1 MYSGISLLKEL
12 TFLYFSKQCDLV
24 VTWDAHT
31 QDATDVRFG
40 PNASY
45 IASVSNDRTLKFYMA
60 N

>member
-1 MYSGISLLKEL
+1 MPNTTNYHIS
-12 TFLYFSKQCDLV
+12 SKQCDLV

-40 PNASY
+40 PNANY
-45 IASVSNDRTLKFYMA
+45 VASVSNDRTLKFYMA